1 MPPMPTRL
9 RRVARATCLVATLGA
24 AAGVGTAGADE
35 LDALSLES
43 ATQADAPPAARPFR
57 LFVEGA
63 LGHASRRYG
72 LDDETLG
79 RASVDFYWA
88 PRLGE
93 QWRAVLSN
101 RLDYLDPAEPGWPH
115 TVNSLREASVGWQ
128 DAAAEAGFDVGRVN
142 YRLGPAYG
150 FNPTDYFRD
159 GSLRVVTSADP
170 LSWRDNRMGTVML
183 RGQMLRGGWAA
194 TGVLAPKLDDER
206 STASFSADLGATNH
220 TDRALVVVSSPTVG
234 TTSGQGTLFYER
246 GKGWQAGANATTLL
260 TDATVGFVEWSGGR
274 DVVWQPGAERDDL
287 PVRTANRLAAGLTYT
302 TPTRATL
309 TLEVEYNGFA
319 ADPALWEADPVGG
332 PRILG
337 EYLTWALGRQDIAP
351 KRAVL
356 LYATQDGLLSKRLDL
371 SGFLKWNADDS
382 SRFLWLEARYRWPSV
397 DLALQVQRAD
407 GSALSEFGAFVNR
420 QIIQL
425 LTTVYF

>member
-1 MPPMPTRL
+1 MPTRL
-9 RRVARATCLVATLGA
+9 RRVARAACLVATLGA
-24 AAGVGTAGADE
+24 AAGAGAAGTDE

-43 ATQADAPPAARPFR
+43 APQAETPPAARPFR

-72 LDDETLG
+72 LDDETLA
-79 RASVDFYWA
+79 RASLDLYWA
-88 PRLGE
+88 PRFGD

-101 RLDYLDPAEPGWPH
+101 RLDYLDPAEPGWPN

-128 DAAAEAGFDVGRVN
+128 DAAAELGFDAGRVN

-159 GSLRVVTSADP
+159 GSLRIVTSADP

-206 STASFSADLGATNH
+206 STASYSLDLGATNH
-220 TDRALVVVSSPTVG
+220 ADRALLVVSSPTVG
-234 TTSGQGTLFYER
+234 STSGQGTLFYER

-260 TDATVGFVEWSGGR
+260 NDATVGFVEWSGGR
-274 DVVWQPGAERDDL
+274 DVVWQPATDRDEL
-287 PVRTANRLAAGLTYT
+287 PVRTGNRLAAGLTYT

-309 TLEVEYNGFA
+309 TLEYEYNGFA
-319 ADPALWEADPVGG
+319 ADPALWESNPVDG

-337 EYLTWALGRQDIAP
+337 EYLSWALGRQDIAP

-371 SGFLKWNADDS
+371 SGFLKWNADDG
-382 SRFLWLEARYRWPSV
+382 SRFLWLEARYRWPRV

-420 QIIQL
+420 QVIQVV
-425 LTTVYF
+425 TAVYF